1 MMTEQQKKD
10 KADWGEWLRGV
21 IMDRLSGT
29 GLRPEV
35 EWVEPLTEEDRK
47 NPGQMKQVRASYY
60 RLTIVC
66 PLEWKVTNKLFGDEG
81 IREKAEEI
89 TDAVL
94 YFYREAWP
102 DRICC
107 DYQYDIWKR
116 VPGFFDWTTEQAP
129 EILYR
134 VTMQQLTQRFGARN
148 IRGITLYED
157 LLIVHT
163 RRGDYR
169 IDIDNYRD
177 RLEEVAGYMG
187 GVMRRP
193 IRYQFLQKLRQQK
206 RQDNHTDGNEPEK

>member
-21 IMDRLSGT
+21 IMDRLAGT

-89 TDAVL
+89 TGKFARARPPETFLSDPL
-94 YFYREAWP
+94 
-102 DRICC
+102 
-107 DYQYDIWKR
+107 
-116 VPGFFDWTTEQAP
+116 VPNTISSATS
-129 EILYR
+129 
-134 VTMQQLTQRFGARN
+134 
-148 IRGITLYED
+148 
-157 LLIVHT
+157 T
-163 RRGDYR
+163 RK
-169 IDIDNYRD
+169 
-177 RLEEVAGYMG
+177 V
-187 GVMRRP
+187 
-193 IRYQFLQKLRQQK
+193 
-206 RQDNHTDGNEPEK
+206 